1 LIGEEAPRNAGSFF
15 LAVLRWI
22 SAAMKTPPPLAW
34 FALATMLAGLT
45 ACGTAGIPRP
55 PSLDLPQPVRDLR
68 AVRKGD
74 RVFLAW
80 TIPSQTTDG
89 QNIRHVGPTEVCRSK
104 DTPALDCSHLA
115 GEFVATAVQ
124 STTQNNP
131 GTGTSANAAKP
142 KADFVD
148 NLPSAI
154 FDTAATSELFYAVS
168 AQNEKRHSAGTSNI
182 VSVPALR
189 SVPPPSDFQAQVTA
203 QGVVLHWTPS
213 DHPAPS
219 LELQY
224 EYRVYRRADGESTDV
239 VAGEL
244 PIESPAS
251 EIVDHS
257 FEWEKN
263 YSYRCTVVT
272 VIHVEGKPDSQFE
285 GDDTP
290 EVRVFA
296 HDVFPPAVP
305 GGLQAVYS
313 GAGQQSFIDLIWA
326 PDTDADLAGYNV
338 YRSDGGR
345 RAKVNSA
352 PIQTSAYRDSDVVSG
367 KTYTYS
373 VTGVDVRGNESKP
386 SSDAIESVP

>member
-1 LIGEEAPRNAGSFF
+1 
-15 LAVLRWI
+15 
-22 SAAMKTPPPLAW
+22 MKTPPPLTW
-34 FALATMLAGLT
+34 FALATTLAGLT

-80 TIPSQTTDG
+80 TIPTQTTDG
-89 QNIRHVGPTEVCRSK
+89 QNLRHAGPTEICRSE
-104 DTPALDCSHLA
+104 DTPAPDCSNPA
-115 GEFVATAVQ
+115 GELAATPAVQ
-124 STTQNNP
+124 SASQNKP
-131 GTGTSANAAKP
+131 GTNITENAAKP

-148 NLPSAI
+148 NVPSTL
-154 FDTAATSELFYAVS
+154 FDTAATAQFFYAVS
-168 AQNEKRHSAGTSNI
+168 AQNERRRSAGISN
-182 VSVPALR
+182 VAAVPALR
-189 SVPPPSDFQAQVTA
+189 SVSPPGGFQAQVTA
-203 QGVVLHWTPS
+203 QGVVLHWTLS
-213 DHPAPS
+213 DHPRS
-219 LELQY
+219 TSELQY
-224 EYRVYRRADGESTDV
+224 EYRVYRRADGESADV

-251 EIVDHS
+251 EIVDHT
-257 FEWEKN
+257 FEWEKR

-272 VIHVEGKPDSQFE
+272 VIHTEGKPDSQFE

-338 YRSDGGR
+338 YRSDRGP
-345 RAKVNSA
+345 RAKVNRELV
-352 PIQTSAYRDSDVVSG
+352 QTSAYRDSDVVSG
-367 KTYTYS
+367 KTYIYS
-373 VTGVDVRGNESKP
+373 VSAVDVRGNESKP
-386 SSDAIESVP
+386 SSEAVESVP